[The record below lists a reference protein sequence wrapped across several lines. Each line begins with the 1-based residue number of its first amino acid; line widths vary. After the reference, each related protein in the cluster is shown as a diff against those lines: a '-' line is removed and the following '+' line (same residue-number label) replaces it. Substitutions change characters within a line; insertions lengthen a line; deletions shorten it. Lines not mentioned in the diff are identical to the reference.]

1 MNTLVNI
8 HVTNNST
15 PAYRQAGV
23 VILLL
28 TGLFF
33 STSVQ
38 AQVWTLQQCLD
49 SARQHNKNLLIARNN
64 IEIGQQKMQE
74 AKANLIPK
82 LTVNADY
89 RYYINLPY
97 QFMPQEAF
105 GGPEGVFKEI
115 QFGVPHN
122 INTNLQL
129 AIPLYN
135 PQVQG
140 GIQSSKIAS
149 ELTVLQHQKSEEQV
163 LYEVT
168 NFYYNAQILRYQ
180 TAYLEGNLINANKLL
195 QNMKL
200 LKEQLLAKVTDVSK
214 VQLQVEQ
221 LTDQREL
228 IVSKYDQ
235 VLNALKIAVGMPLT
249 QPLVV
254 EESIVTTPSHAY
266 EQTATLDVRIIE
278 KQNTLLQSEL
288 STFKNSRLPSVSL
301 YGSYG
306 VTGFGYDKTPNE
318 FLKFYPVS
326 FAGLQLSYSLFNGT
340 VTRQK
345 ISQKKLE
352 IKNKELQAGLTSDQ
366 TVLYI
371 ETAHQQKSVAQ
382 RSVETTLAQVQLAQ
396 SIYDQTIL
404 QQKQG
409 VASLTDVLL
418 ADNALRETQ
427 QGHVSALIDYLKA
440 DLDHKKATGNLFI
453 K

>member
-1 MNTLVNI
+1 MLVNI
-8 HVTNNST
+8 HFSKQTTFSLFLLV
-15 PAYRQAGV
+15 G
-23 VILLL
+23 ILGSQHLK
-28 TGLFF
+28 
-33 STSVQ
+33 
-38 AQVWTLQQCLD
+38 AQVWTLKQCLD
-49 SARQHNKNLLIARNN
+49 TAQQYNKNLLVSRNN
-64 IEIGQQKMQE
+64 VLIGQQKEQE
-74 AKANLIPK
+74 ARANLIPK
-82 LTVNADY
+82 VSINADY
-89 RYYINLPY
+89 KYFADLPY
-97 QFMPQEAF
+97 QFMPQAAF

-122 INTNLQL
+122 IAANLQL

-135 PQVQG
+135 PQVYG
-140 GIQSSKIAS
+140 SIQSSKIGS
-149 ELTVLQHQKSEEQV
+149 ELIALQNQKNEEQ
-163 LYEVT
+163 LIYEIT
-168 NFYYNAQILRYQ
+168 NLYYNAQILRYQ
-180 TAYLEGNLINANKLL
+180 VAFLEDNLTNAKRLL
-195 QNMKL
+195 QNTQA
-200 LKEQLLAKVTDVSK
+200 LKDQLLAKGTDVSK

-221 LTDQREL
+221 LTYQREQIL
-228 IVSKYDQ
+228 SKYGQ
-235 VLNALKIAVGMPLT
+235 VLNALKISVGIPLS
-249 QPLVV
+249 QHLEV
-254 EESIVTTPSHAY
+254 EESIIN
-266 EQTATLDVRIIE
+266 TATLVYEPATTLEVRIVE
-278 KQNTLLQSEL
+278 KQNALLQSEL
-288 STFKNSRLPSVSL
+288 GSFKNSRLPSISL

-306 VTGFGYDKTPNE
+306 VTGFGYDKAPNE

-326 FAGLQLSYSLFNGT
+326 FAGLQLSYPLFNGT

-371 ETAHQQKSVAQ
+371 ETAHQQKSDAQ

>member
-1 MNTLVNI
+1 MLVNI
-8 HVTNNST
+8 HFFKQTTFSLFLLV
-15 PAYRQAGV
+15 G
-23 VILLL
+23 ILGSQHLK
-28 TGLFF
+28 
-33 STSVQ
+33 
-38 AQVWTLQQCLD
+38 AQVWTLKQCLD
-49 SARQHNKNLLIARNN
+49 TAQQYNKNLLVSRNN
-64 IEIGQQKMQE
+64 VLIGQQKEQE
-74 AKANLIPK
+74 ARANLIPK
-82 LTVNADY
+82 VSINADY
-89 RYYINLPY
+89 KYFADLPY
-97 QFMPQEAF
+97 QFMPQAAF

-122 INTNLQL
+122 IAANLQL

-135 PQVQG
+135 PQVYG
-140 GIQSSKIAS
+140 SIQSSKIGS
-149 ELTVLQHQKSEEQV
+149 ELIALQNQKNEEQ
-163 LYEVT
+163 LIYEIT
-168 NFYYNAQILRYQ
+168 NLYYNAQILRYQ
-180 TAYLEGNLINANKLL
+180 VAFIEDNLTNAKRLL
-195 QNMKL
+195 QNTQA
-200 LKEQLLAKVTDVSK
+200 LKDQLLAKGTDVSK

-221 LTDQREL
+221 LTNQREQIL
-228 IVSKYDQ
+228 SKYGQ
-235 VLNALKIAVGMPLT
+235 VLNALKISVGIPLS
-249 QPLVV
+249 QHLEV
-254 EESIVTTPSHAY
+254 EESIIN
-266 EQTATLDVRIIE
+266 TATLVYEPATTLEVRIVE
-278 KQNTLLQSEL
+278 KQNALLQSEL
-288 STFKNSRLPSVSL
+288 GSFKNSRLPSISL

-306 VTGFGYDKTPNE
+306 VTGFGYDKAPNE

-326 FAGLQLSYSLFNGT
+326 FAGLQLSYPLFNGT

-427 QGHVSALIDYLKA
+427 QDHVSALIDYLKA

>member
-1 MNTLVNI
+1 MLVNI
-8 HVTNNST
+8 HSIKRTAFS
-15 PAYRQAGV
+15 
-23 VILLL
+23 LLL
-28 TGLFF
+28 LAGLLI
-33 STSVQ
+33 SLPLK
-38 AQVWTLQQCLD
+38 AQVWTLKQCLD
-49 SARQHNKNLLIARNN
+49 TAQQHNKNLLISRNN
-64 IEIGQQKMQE
+64 VLIGQQKGQE
-74 AKANLIPK
+74 ARAGLIPK
-82 LTVNADY
+82 VSLNADY
-89 RYYINLPY
+89 KYFVDLPY

-105 GGPEGVFKEI
+105 GGPEGQFKEI
-115 QFGVPHN
+115 QFGTPHN
-122 INTNLQL
+122 IAANLQL

-135 PQVQG
+135 PHVYG
-140 GIQSSKIAS
+140 SVQSSKIGS
-149 ELTVLQHQKSEEQV
+149 ELIALQNQKAEEQ
-163 LYEVT
+163 LTYEIT
-168 NFYYNAQILRYQ
+168 NLYYNAQILRYQ
-180 TAYLEGNLINANKLL
+180 VAFLEDNLTNARRLL
-195 QNMKL
+195 QNTQA
-200 LKEQLLAKVTDVSK
+200 LKDQLLAKGTDVSK

-221 LTDQREL
+221 LTNQREQIL
-228 IVSKYDQ
+228 SKYRQ
-235 VLNALKIAVGMPLT
+235 VLNALKISVGIPLS
-249 QPLVV
+249 QNLEV
-254 EESIVTTPSHAY
+254 EESIINTATPVY
-266 EQTATLDVRIIE
+266 EPAATLDMRIIE
-278 KQNTLLQSEL
+278 KQNALLQSEL
-288 STFKNSRLPSVSL
+288 STFKNSRLPSISL

-306 VTGFGYDKTPNE
+306 VTGFGYDKAPNE

-326 FAGLQLSYSLFNGT
+326 FAGLQLSYPLFNGT

>member
-1 MNTLVNI
+1 MLVNT
-8 HVTNNST
+8 HSFKQTTFSLFLLV
-15 PAYRQAGV
+15 G
-23 VILLL
+23 ILVSQPLK
-28 TGLFF
+28 
-33 STSVQ
+33 
-38 AQVWTLQQCLD
+38 AQVWTLKQCLD
-49 SARQHNKNLLIARNN
+49 TAQQYNKNLLVSRNN
-64 IEIGQQKMQE
+64 LLIGEQKVQE
-74 AKANLIPK
+74 VRSGLIPK
-82 LTVNADY
+82 VSLNADY
-89 RYYINLPY
+89 KYFVDLPY
-97 QFMPQEAF
+97 QFMPQDAF

-122 INTNLQL
+122 IAANLQL
-129 AIPLYN
+129 AIPLYS
-135 PQVQG
+135 PQVYG
-140 GIQSSKIAS
+140 SIQSSKIGS
-149 ELTVLQHQKSEEQV
+149 ELIALQNQKAEEQ
-163 LYEVT
+163 LTYEIT
-168 NFYYNAQILRYQ
+168 NLYYNAQILRYQ
-180 TAYLEGNLINANKLL
+180 VAFLEDNLTNAKRLL
-195 QNMKL
+195 QNTQA
-200 LKEQLLAKVTDVSK
+200 LKDQLLAKGTDVSK
-214 VQLQVEQ
+214 VQLQVEL
-221 LTDQREL
+221 LTNQREQIL
-228 IVSKYDQ
+228 SKYGQ
-235 VLNALKIAVGMPLT
+235 VLNALKISVGIPLS
-249 QPLVV
+249 QNLEV
-254 EESIVTTPSHAY
+254 EESIINTATPVY
-266 EQTATLDVRIIE
+266 EPAATLDMRIIE
-278 KQNTLLQSEL
+278 KQNALLQSEL
-288 STFKNSRLPSVSL
+288 STFKNSRLPSISL

-306 VTGFGYDKTPNE
+306 VTGFGYDKAPNE

-326 FAGLQLSYSLFNGT
+326 FAGLQLSYPLFNGT

>member
-1 MNTLVNI
+1 MLVNI
-8 HVTNNST
+8 HFYKQTTFSLFLLV
-15 PAYRQAGV
+15 G
-23 VILLL
+23 ILVSQPLK
-28 TGLFF
+28 
-33 STSVQ
+33 
-38 AQVWTLQQCLD
+38 AQVWTLKQCLD
-49 SARQHNKNLLIARNN
+49 TAQQSNKNLLVSRNN
-64 IEIGQQKMQE
+64 VLIGQQKEQE
-74 AKANLIPK
+74 ARAGLIPK
-82 LTVNADY
+82 VSLNADY
-89 RYYINLPY
+89 KYFVDLPY
-97 QFMPQEAF
+97 QFMPQDAF

-122 INTNLQL
+122 IGANLQL

-135 PQVQG
+135 PQVYG
-140 GIQSSKIAS
+140 SVQSSKIGS
-149 ELTVLQHQKSEEQV
+149 ELIALQNQKNEEQ
-163 LYEVT
+163 LTYEIT
-168 NFYYNAQILRYQ
+168 NLYYNAQILRYQ
-180 TAYLEGNLINANKLL
+180 VAFLEDNLTNAKRLL
-195 QNMKL
+195 QNTQA
-200 LKEQLLAKVTDVSK
+200 LKDQLLAKGTDVSK

-221 LTDQREL
+221 LTNQREQIL
-228 IVSKYDQ
+228 SKYGQ
-235 VLNALKIAVGMPLT
+235 VLNALKISVGIPLS
-249 QPLVV
+249 QNLEV
-254 EESIVTTPSHAY
+254 EESIIN
-266 EQTATLDVRIIE
+266 TATLVYEPATTLEMRIIE
-278 KQNTLLQSEL
+278 KQNALLQIEL
-288 STFKNSRLPSVSL
+288 GIFKNSRLPSISL

-306 VTGFGYDKTPNE
+306 VTGFGYDKAPNE

-326 FAGLQLSYSLFNGT
+326 FAGLQLSYPLFNGT
-340 VTRQK
+340 VTSQK

>member
-1 MNTLVNI
+1 MLVNI
-8 HVTNNST
+8 HFFKQTTFSLFLLV
-15 PAYRQAGV
+15 G
-23 VILLL
+23 ILVSQPLN
-28 TGLFF
+28 
-33 STSVQ
+33 
-38 AQVWTLQQCLD
+38 AQVWTLKQCLD
-49 SARQHNKNLLIARNN
+49 TAQQYNKNLLVSRNN
-64 IEIGQQKMQE
+64 LLIGEQKEQE
-74 AKANLIPK
+74 ARANLIPK
-82 LTVNADY
+82 VSVNADY
-89 RYYINLPY
+89 KYFVNLPY
-97 QFMPQEAF
+97 QFMPQDAF
-105 GGPEGVFKEI
+105 GGPEGQFKEI
-115 QFGVPHN
+115 QFGTPHN
-122 INTNLQL
+122 IAANLQL

-135 PQVQG
+135 PQVYG
-140 GIQSSKIAS
+140 SIQSSKIGS
-149 ELTVLQHQKSEEQV
+149 ELIALQNQKAEEQ
-163 LYEVT
+163 LTYEIT
-168 NFYYNAQILRYQ
+168 NLYYNAQILRYQ
-180 TAYLEGNLINANKLL
+180 VAFLEDNLTNAKRLL
-195 QNMKL
+195 QNTQA
-200 LKEQLLAKVTDVSK
+200 LKDQLLAKGTDVSK

-221 LTDQREL
+221 LTNQREQIL
-228 IVSKYDQ
+228 SKYGQ
-235 VLNALKIAVGMPLT
+235 VLNALKISVGIPLS
-249 QPLVV
+249 QNLEV
-254 EESIVTTPSHAY
+254 EESIIN
-266 EQTATLDVRIIE
+266 TATLVYEPATTLEMRIIE
-278 KQNTLLQSEL
+278 KQNALLQSEL
-288 STFKNSRLPSVSL
+288 GTFKNSRLPSISL

-306 VTGFGYDKTPNE
+306 VTGFGYDKAPNE

-326 FAGLQLSYSLFNGT
+326 FAGLQLSYPLFNGT

-427 QGHVSALIDYLKA
+427 QDHLSALIDYLKA